1 MQSQNN
7 PSHTPRRTGM
17 LFPVFS
23 MRRKGD
29 LGIGDTTSVRQCI
42 DWLSAYDVGFL
53 QLLPINVSGS
63 DNSPYSAISSIA
75 LDFIYLDM
83 AQIPEL
89 SQDDVDTVRTELAGE
104 WLESEKVD
112 YTMVRKAKSQLLRLA
127 YERYQQDST
136 DSSEFK
142 AFMKQEADWL
152 VPYCKYRW
160 LMEEA
165 GGAEGSEDW
174 TSWPKEFNTPRKA
187 LSYERKKDKVTDGGP
202 RAVQEYYAWVQWHAF
217 SQWRAVR
224 NYADTTGMKLM
235 GDIPIGVSNASADVF
250 FEPQW
255 FKEDWYGGAPPE
267 TVFKDDA
274 FACKWGQN
282 WGVPLYDWDA
292 LEDDKFSWWK
302 RRITKL
308 TDIFHIFRIDHILG
322 FYRIY
327 AFPWH
332 PKKNAEFLE
341 LTPAEAKKLTFGEL
355 PHFYPRADDSM
366 ANKAQNLMDGDTY
379 LKAILEAAKG
389 YEVVGEDLGC
399 VPDYV
404 RPHLAELGIA
414 GFKICHWETNM
425 FGDAQQP
432 HEHPHCAFATYATH
446 DHPSI
451 RSMWEELRQN
461 IADGCEGSGDGLKII
476 SQYADLPVMDADQ
489 YPAFNSVIKWALLE
503 SLLKSGASYAALMI
517 TDILDSRARINAP
530 GTVGDHNWTYRVDW
544 KLEDVPDEVS
554 KEMGK
559 LAVYTEYH
567 DRIVEQHT
575 DDSKNSP
582 TSLKLSQN
590 LATKTFN

>member
-1 MQSQNN
+1 M
-7 PSHTPRRTGM
+7 PRRSGM

-23 MRRKGD
+23 MRRKAD
-29 LGIGDTTSVRQCI
+29 LGIGDTTSVRQCL
-42 DWLSAYDVGFL
+42 DWLSFYDISFL

-63 DNSPYSAISSIA
+63 DNSPYSAISSVA

-89 SQDDVDTVRTELAGE
+89 SQDDVNSVRSEFAGD
-104 WLESEKVD
+104 WLEADKVD
-112 YTMVRKAKSQLLRLA
+112 YTMVRIVKSKLLRLA
-127 YERYQQDST
+127 YERYQQEASA
-136 DSSEFK
+136 SEEFK
-142 AFMKQEADWL
+142 AFMKAEADWL

-160 LMEEA
+160 LMEES
-165 GGAEGSEDW
+165 GGSEDW
-174 TSWPKEFNTPRKA
+174 TSWPTDFNTAEKA
-187 LSYERKKDKVTDGGP
+187 LKYEREKDAQTDGGP

-224 NYADTTGMKLM
+224 DYADTVGVKLM

-255 FKEDWYGGAPPE
+255 FMEDWYGGAPPE

-282 WGVPLYDWDA
+282 WGVPLYNWDA
-292 LEDDKFSWWK
+292 LQKDDFSWWK
-302 RRITKL
+302 RRIHKL
-308 TDIFHIFRIDHILG
+308 TDVFHIFRIDHILG

-332 PKKNAEFLE
+332 PKRNAEFLE
-341 LTPAEAKKLTFGEL
+341 LTPSGAKKLTFGEL
-355 PHFYPRADDSM
+355 PHFYPRADDSVT
-366 ANKAQNLMDGDTY
+366 NKAKNLMDGDVY

-425 FGDAQQP
+425 FGDAQRP
-432 HEHPHCAFATYATH
+432 EEHPDCAFTTYATH

-451 RSMWEELRQN
+451 RAMWEELRHN
-461 IADGCEGSGDGLKII
+461 IANGCDGSGDGLKII
-476 SQYADLPVMDADQ
+476 SQYADLPVMAAHE
-489 YPAFNSVIKWALLE
+489 YPEFNSVIKWAMLE
-503 SLLKSGASYAALMI
+503 ALMKSGARYAALMI
-517 TDILDSRARINAP
+517 TDILDSKARINAP

-544 KLEDVPDEVS
+544 NFEAIPDEVS

-559 LAVYTEYH
+559 LAIYTENY
-567 DRIVEQHT
+567 DRVVTQVSEKLQ
-575 DDSKNSP
+575 NSSP
-582 TSLKLSQN
+582 KTKFKTLK
-590 LATKTFN
+590 